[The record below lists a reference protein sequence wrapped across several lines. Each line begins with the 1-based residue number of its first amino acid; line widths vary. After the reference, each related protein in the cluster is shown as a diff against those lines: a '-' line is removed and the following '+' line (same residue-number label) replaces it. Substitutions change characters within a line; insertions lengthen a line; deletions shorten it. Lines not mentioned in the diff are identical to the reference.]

1 MMNECINTRR
11 VSAPSAPKMRTAEQ
25 AIEELKKV
33 DPETALTVRA
43 VRRMISSGEIPHIK
57 VGTKL
62 LIDFNGLCSYL
73 SGGSQPV
80 SIQGAEA
87 HSGNIRRISR

>member
-1 MMNECINTRR
+1 MTELNSCR
-11 VSAPSAPKMRTAEQ
+11 VSAPKMRTAEQ
-25 AIEELKKV
+25 AIEELKRV

-73 SGGSQPV
+73 SGDNQPAR
-80 SIQGAEA
+80 IQSEEA
-87 HSGNIRRISR
+87 RSGNIRRIAR